1 MTLVYFTLTLIQSFV
16 KESICLLV
24 NGQSVYHTLDIKKSW
39 KNLFVFCC
47 QGGSPDDGQD
57 GSQQRE
63 DQGMYQFLAS
73 DQLFLLADCL
83 LESHKFAKAFNS
95 NHEQRNI
102 LWKAGL

>member
-1 MTLVYFTLTLIQSFV
+1 MLVNWYMDRVYTLLRHIKEL
-16 KESICLLV
+16 KESVC
-24 NGQSVYHTLDIKKSW
+24 
-39 KNLFVFCC
+39 FCG

-57 GSQQRE
+57 GSQQKE

-102 LWKAGL
+102 LWKAG